1 MLDKAL
7 REAAIVAKRLY
18 TKLLP
23 NSQLS
28 LLTSGHMSTT
38 IISHKRTFVHLIK
51 SLNRRPIK
59 IMAWNIDQSHSAVN
73 FSVKHMMISTVR
85 GQFTDITGTFE
96 FDAANPTATQADIK
110 IGVASINTRD
120 EKRDGHLKSADF
132 FDAAN
137 HPYVTF
143 KSSRVEAISGNT
155 AKLIGD
161 LTIRGVSKEVAL
173 NVEYAG
179 QQKAPWGTTSAGF
192 TATTQI
198 NREDWGLTWN
208 VPLELGGV
216 LVGKE
221 VKLEIELEAVKS

>member
-1 MLDKAL
+1 
-7 REAAIVAKRLY
+7 
-18 TKLLP
+18 
-23 NSQLS
+23 
-28 LLTSGHMSTT
+28 
-38 IISHKRTFVHLIK
+38 
-51 SLNRRPIK
+51 
-59 IMAWNIDQSHSAVN
+59 MAWNIDQSHSAVN

-96 FDAANPTATQADIK
+96 FDAANPAATQADIK